1 MNPVIVLIKSIIA
14 IVLILFYNFQVL
26 LGIGLL
32 FIFKNKSE
40 FWLPKPRPDP
50 PKSLTDKKY
59 GEHKFVIVNVSV
71 TFFYQFLSPLKSS
84 TNTV

>member
-1 MNPVIVLIKSIIA
+1 MNPVIILIKSIIA
-14 IVLILFYNFQVL
+14 VVLILFYNFQVL

-50 PKSLTDKKY
+50 PKSLTDKNH
-59 GEHKFVIVNVSV
+59 GEHKFVIVNVS
-71 TFFYQFLSPLKSS
+71 FFLSIFIAQS